1 MKFYIAS
8 SFANQEMVKQLSRM
22 LIDEGHEQTY
32 DWTLNSKADNAEA
45 LAAIGQLEKAAVLAA
60 DMFFILLP
68 AGKGSHIELGLALAA
83 DKKVYLYSE
92 EDTVYDF
99 SATTTFY
106 HLPEVER
113 VAGTLDDLLGI
124 ITETIANGQL
134 ASHTPMLK

>member
-8 SFANQEMVKQLSRM
+8 SFSNQEMVKYLSRM
-22 LIDEGHEQTY
+22 LIEQGHEQTY
-32 DWTLNSKADNAEA
+32 DWTLNSRAENAEA
-45 LAAIGQLEKAAVLAA
+45 LAAIGQLEKAAVLEA

-68 AGKGSHIELGLALAA
+68 AGKGSHIELGLALATE
-83 DKKVYLYSE
+83 KKVYLFSE

-113 VAGTLDDLLGI
+113 VIGTLDDLVGI
-124 ITETIANGQL
+124 VAETINHEQL
-134 ASHTPMLK
+134 VRHSSMLK